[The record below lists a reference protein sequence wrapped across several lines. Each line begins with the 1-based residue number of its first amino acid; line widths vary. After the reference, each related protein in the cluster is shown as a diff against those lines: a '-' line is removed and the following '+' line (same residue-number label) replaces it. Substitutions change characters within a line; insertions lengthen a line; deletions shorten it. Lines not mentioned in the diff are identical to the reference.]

1 MQTSLPIWQIH
12 ADIVGALTSGNR
24 LVLVAPTGS
33 GKTTQVPQMLLEA
46 GLANARTDSDR
57 TPGENREGPR
67 VAVHRSENGN
77 MPSLP
82 VQDPTGRRMRD
93 IEAPSEGFVTSAG
106 DHVGQAD
113 KVVRAPKK
121 IVVLQPRRVAA
132 RSVAA
137 RVAWERGVKLGAEV
151 GYQVRFD
158 DRTSLGTRIC
168 FVTEGILLR
177 WLQDDPVLA
186 DVAIVLFDEFH
197 ERNLLSD
204 AALAL
209 AKQLQQNRRPDL
221 KLAVMSATLD
231 AAPIAEYLG
240 GCPVLVSEGQNF
252 PVEVRYL
259 DQRDERPV
267 TEQAADAVERIVS
280 SGAEG
285 DILVFMPGMGEINAT
300 LNACRVIQSRERL
313 ALIPLHGDLPPEDQD
328 LAFAP
333 NPLRKVV
340 VATNVAETSVTID
353 GVRHVVDSG
362 QARIARY
369 DAERGIGTLF
379 VEEISRASAE
389 QRKGRAGRTAPGTC
403 YRLWTESSQ
412 LNRPERNTPEIQRA
426 DLAEVVLL
434 LHSLH
439 IRQAAA
445 FDWLDSPDPQAVERA
460 EKLLRTLGA
469 LDETTGELTPVGRR
483 MLRLPMHPRY
493 SRLMVEAAQRGCVA
507 AAALCAAL
515 VSGRDLLVRLRREDK
530 HIAEARELFEA
541 SQESDFFT
549 LMRAYQFARKNN
561 FNVETCRRYGIH
573 AQTARQVEQTFEQ
586 IRQIVEKQKLGAD
599 VRGRASDGREGV
611 SPSSE
616 PADCDTQS
624 LPKRTADHDT
634 QSLPKRTEDR
644 DTRSLPHAVPADDAL
659 LRCVMAGFV
668 DQLCV
673 RRDQGTLECEL
684 TEGRTGTLVRE
695 SVVQN
700 STLFVAAGIREVPAR
715 GSGNVTLLG
724 LASAVKREWLEEMF
738 PTQLTAK
745 VEHLFDRTHKRV
757 AAVRLVRFQDLVIHH
772 EHQRDVDPAAAGR
785 CLAEAWLKEWFELPL
800 FNHEVQQFIA
810 RVNLVCAALPELEF
824 PPLDEAAV
832 TDCLAR
838 AFTGMTLAKEAQA
851 TPLIET
857 VRAHLAKEQ
866 LGWLDELAPTTV
878 VWPDGRKLKL
888 LYPEVPL
895 AKPDHSDSGGHGSR
909 EPGASSPALR
919 APSPPL
925 SADERAG
932 ERRRSSSGLHRIDV
946 QPNAP
951 ELQVKLHDCFALKAH
966 PLLCEGKLPVK
977 LWLCAPDGKRLE
989 STSDWPAFKA
999 QQYPRLRPTLQKKYP
1014 GVAWV

>member
-33 GKTTQVPQMLLEA
+33 GKTTQVPQMLLDA
-46 GLANARTDSDR
+46 GLADGRT
-57 TPGENREGPR
+57 
-67 VAVHRSENGN
+67 
-77 MPSLP
+77 
-82 VQDPTGRRMRD
+82 
-93 IEAPSEGFVTSAG
+93 
-106 DHVGQAD
+106 AD
-113 KVVRAPKK
+113 KAVRAPRK

-132 RSVAA
+132 RTVTA
-137 RVAWERGVKLGAEV
+137 RVAWERGVRLGAEV

-177 WLQDDPVLA
+177 WLQDDPVLG

-231 AAPIAEYLG
+231 AEPIAEYLG

-267 TEQAADAVERIVS
+267 TEQAADAVERIVN

-300 LNACRVIQSRERL
+300 LNACRAIRSRERL

-340 VATNVAETSVTID
+340 IATNVAETSVTID

-403 YRLWTESSQ
+403 YRLWTESGQ

-445 FDWLDSPDPQAVERA
+445 FDWLDKPDPQAVERA

-493 SRLMVEAAQRGCVA
+493 SRLMVEAGQRECVA
-507 AAALCAAL
+507 GAALCAAL
-515 VSGRDLLVRLRREDK
+515 VSGRDLLVRLRREDQ

-586 IRQIVEKQKLGAD
+586 IRQIAEKQNLRAD
-599 VRGRASDGREGV
+599 VGERVSNGRDGV
-611 SPSSE
+611 PPSSA
-616 PADCDTQS
+616 PA
-624 LPKRTADHDT
+624 
-634 QSLPKRTEDR
+634 DR
-644 DTRSLPHAVPADDAL
+644 DTRSLPHPAQSDDAL

-700 STLFVAAGIREVPAR
+700 STLFVAASIREVPSR

-724 LASAVKREWLEEMF
+724 LASAVKREWLEAMF

-757 AAVRLVRFQDLVIHH
+757 AAVKLVRFQDLVIHH

-785 CLAEAWLKEWFELPL
+785 CLAEAWLKDWFELPL
-800 FNHEVQQFIA
+800 FNHEVRQFIA
-810 RVNLVCAALPELEF
+810 RVNLVCAVLPELEF
-824 PPLDEAAV
+824 PPLGEAAV

-866 LGWLDELAPTTV
+866 LGWLDELTPTSV
-878 VWPDGRKLKL
+878 VWPDGRRLKL
-888 LYPEVPL
+888 LYPED
-895 AKPDHSDSGGHGSR
+895 ARNKDGGFH
-909 EPGASSPALR
+909 
-919 APSPPL
+919 
-925 SADERAG
+925 
-932 ERRRSSSGLHRIDV
+932 
-946 QPNAP
+946 AP

-966 PLLCEGKLPVK
+966 PLVCEGKLPVK

-999 QQYPRLRPTLQKKYP
+999 QQYPRLRATLQKKHP
-1014 GVAWV
+1014 GTAWL